1 MKSTS
6 PRASFKAAMLCTVLS
21 ALSGC
26 GGGPKSEQWYSSN
39 LKAAE
44 EKVRWCLKPEQRQLA
59 QEPDQPDAQE
69 CKNAHAA
76 LRGATFKRMTGQ

>member
-1 MKSTS
+1 MSITS
-6 PRASFKAAMLCTVLS
+6 PRAASKAAMLCSVIFILNGCS
-21 ALSGC
+21 A
-26 GGGPKSEQWYSSN
+26 GPKTEKWYSSN

-59 QEPDQPDAQE
+59 QEPEHSDAQE

-76 LRGATFKRMTGQ
+76 LREATFRKMTGQ